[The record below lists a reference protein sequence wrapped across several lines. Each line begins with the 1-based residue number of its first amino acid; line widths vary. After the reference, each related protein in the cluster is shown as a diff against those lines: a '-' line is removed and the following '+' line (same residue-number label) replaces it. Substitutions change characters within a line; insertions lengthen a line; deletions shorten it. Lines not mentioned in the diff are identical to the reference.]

1 MYFLSLGVTGLIWGA
16 CIRQMNCDTREQGM
30 NQSIHSMNSSGFHST
45 KPSPGANYSTTNS
58 HNSICCESGGNNRIW
73 TIGNV
78 INKNRTILYL
88 IRPAEAAMEREQ
100 LRSRWNVDKIGGGNI
115 ADKSAFP
122 NLRGRT
128 ILPPI
133 LTTLYAVNQGGITEF
148 EPLGMLS
155 TKTEQYYIWLDQLK
169 PLWKENSS
177 GRGETWTK

>member
-45 KPSPGANYSTTNS
+45 KPFPGANYSTTNS
-58 HNSICCESGGNNRIW
+58 HNSICCESGGNNKIW

-100 LRSRWNVDKIGGGNI
+100 LRSRWNVDKIGGG
-115 ADKSAFP
+115 AT
-122 NLRGRT
+122 L
-128 ILPPI
+128 
-133 LTTLYAVNQGGITEF
+133 LTKAHFQTCAAELFYHQFSQLY
-148 EPLGMLS
+148 MLW
-155 TKTEQYYIWLDQLK
+155 I
-169 PLWKENSS
+169 
-177 GRGETWTK
+177 RGE